1 VRDFQDLWKKNFPN
15 ITINYH
21 NFFNFSILV
30 MKRIF
35 ILLVPAL
42 LLIIAVCLLWRS
54 GYEAAEPIRPVE
66 LISGLTPEKYD
77 LGYVE
82 SKNIHDFTLEITN
95 ASDENW
101 SVENIE
107 IECDCVTV
115 LESPTFIPAKSK
127 SLFQLRFTAPDVT
140 GSYTKTIKIT
150 ANGKIFQTRFHA
162 RIDAPLRVEPKNLV
176 FCSEEKTAEQSF
188 TIFNEGK
195 EPIRLLYATSIPAV
209 CTVKINAEPIES
221 GSQTTL
227 NITLNDPTPERLI
240 SLNIQTNHRKQKK
253 LLFRYR

>member
-1 VRDFQDLWKKNFPN
+1 LWQN
-15 ITINYH
+15 
-21 NFFNFSILV
+21 S
-30 MKRIF
+30 
-35 ILLVPAL
+35 
-42 LLIIAVCLLWRS
+42 
-54 GYEAAEPIRPVE
+54 YETAEPIPSVE
-66 LISGLTPEKYD
+66 LISGLMPEKYD

-82 SKNIHDFTLEITN
+82 SKSVHDFMLEITN

-101 SVENIE
+101 QVDNIE

-115 LESPTFIPAKSK
+115 FESPKSVPAKSK
-127 SLFQLRFTAPDVT
+127 SVFQLRFTAPDVI

-162 RIDAPLRVEPKNLV
+162 RIDAPLRVEPKNLI
-176 FCSEEKTAEQSF
+176 FSGEEKITEQSF

-221 GSQTTL
+221 GSQTALTV
-227 NITLNDPTPERLI
+227 NLNDLTPERLI

-253 LLFRYR
+253 IIIPIQVK

>member
-1 VRDFQDLWKKNFPN
+1 VWKNGYKAVE
-15 ITINYH
+15 
-21 NFFNFSILV
+21 S
-30 MKRIF
+30 
-35 ILLVPAL
+35 VP
-42 LLIIAVCLLWRS
+42 S
-54 GYEAAEPIRPVE
+54 VE

-82 SKNIHDFTLEITN
+82 SKSVHDFTLEITN
-95 ASDENW
+95 ASDKDW
-101 SVENIE
+101 QVDKIE

-115 LESPTFIPAKSK
+115 LESPKFIPAKSK

-150 ANGKIFQTRFHA
+150 VNGTIFQTRFHA
-162 RIDAPLRVEPKNLV
+162 RIDAPLRVEPKNLI
-176 FCSEEKTAEQSF
+176 FSGEKNITEQPL

-209 CTVKINAEPIES
+209 CTVKINAEPIEAS
-221 GSQTTL
+221 SKTTL
-227 NITLNDPTPERLI
+227 IITLNDPTPERLI

-253 LLFRYR
+253 IIVPIQVK